1 MAQTIQIRRGT
12 GSAVPSSLAAGELA
26 INTETGK
33 FYYGNGSTVSSDFR
47 VDSITAE
54 SYTVSSSV
62 TSYTFQALSG
72 STDFGDD
79 IGDIH
84 NRTGSVN
91 VSGSMS
97 IATDLSVA
105 GNLSVALGDGA
116 SNHIKLGNSTLGTT
130 GGFLISGSSLGNPLF
145 HICHIAFIIF
155 PTVKWGKER
164 QYKVQQYPNQKLDQ
178 LVQLHLRLK
187 LYYLHYSA

>member
-33 FYYGNGSTVSSDFR
+33 FYYGNGSAVSSDFR

-54 SYTVSSSV
+54 SYAISSSV
-62 TSYTFQALSG
+62 TSYTFQAFSG

-105 GNLSVALGDGA
+105 GNLTVAPDSATG
-116 SNHIKLGNSTLGTT
+116 NHIRLGNSTLDTNGD
-130 GGFLISGSSLGNPLF
+130 FLISGSSLGNPL
-145 HICHIAFIIF
+145 I
-155 PTVKWGKER
+155 T
-164 QYKVQQYPNQKLDQ
+164 
-178 LVQLHLRLK
+178 LK
-187 LYYLHYSA
+187 PVTNSE